1 MSSMSESLAGNGAS
15 ATREPG
21 HSLWAPPQDELSL
34 WPRATV
40 DMFPREG
47 ERREGERPTVPTLFA
62 LPVCDIL

>member
-1 MSSMSESLAGNGAS
+1 MSSMSESQAGSGAC
-15 ATREPG
+15 ATRGRG

-47 ERREGERPTVPTLFA
+47 EGREGERPTVPTLLA